1 MRKIR
6 TGIFETNSSSVH
18 CICIANYG
26 ENDFTRNVLRC
37 ETDEFGWEYGMYS
50 DVYCKADYLLTMIYC
65 SERSDEYL
73 EKLRTILSKHGIE
86 LDEKETSSYYIDHCG
101 EWENTLEVLLN
112 NEELL
117 MSFLFNPK
125 SYIETT
131 NDNDDS
137 VDELYE
143 HAEQAERDGNT
154 VFVKGN

>member
-18 CICIANYG
+18 CICIS
-26 ENDFTRNVLRC
+26 NDGDNILTGNVLRC
-37 ETDEFGWEYGMYS
+37 ETNEFGWEYGMYS
-50 DVYCKADYLLTMIYC
+50 DVYNKADYLLTMIYC
-65 SERSDEYL
+65 SEHSDEYL
-73 EKLRTILSKHGIE
+73 EKLRSVLLKHGIE
-86 LDEKETSSYYIDHCG
+86 LAEKETSYYYIDHCY
-101 EWENTLEVLLN
+101 EWGNTLEELLN
-112 NEELL
+112 NEKLL
-117 MSFLFNPK
+117 MDFLFNPK

>member
-18 CICIANYG
+18 CICIANSG
-26 ENDFTRNVLRC
+26 ENDFTRTVLRC

-50 DVYCKADYLLTMIYC
+50 DVYSKADYLITMIYC
-65 SERSDEYL
+65 YKHSDEYL
-73 EKLRTILSKHGIE
+73 EKLRSILLEHGIE
-86 LDEKETSSYYIDHCG
+86 LAEKETSSYYIDHCG
-101 EWENTLEVLLN
+101 EWDNTLDELLN

-131 NDNDDS
+131 NDNDGS

-143 HAEQAERDGNT
+143 DVEQAERDGNT